1 MLCRRFLLTGFRML
15 GRCNAM
21 QCNAM
26 RLLQTVEMLFVF
38 SQKSNIQQ
46 LKEEI
51 REKLP
56 VVSNT
61 GTLRHSHKKSRPA
74 PPPPMSTNGS
84 GGSSDLEIRAPSEL
98 LVGVPATLT
107 TQWRHHPHALVSGSV
122 NYIAN
127 VSTAQTRSRMQTLI
141 VAHIVKTFPD
151 FRGTRRFVTLFTKV
165 QHWTLS

>member
-1 MLCRRFLLTGFRML
+1 M
-15 GRCNAM
+15 
-21 QCNAM
+21 
-26 RLLQTVEMLFVF
+26 F

-56 VVSNT
+56 GVPNS

-84 GGSSDLEIRAPSEL
+84 GGNSDLEIRAPSEL

-107 TQWRHHPHALVSGSV
+107 TQWRHRPRVLVSGSV
-122 NYIAN
+122 NYIAS
-127 VSTAQTRSRMQTLI
+127 VSTDRPFDWLTCRRSEPPRSQIPAPQSLLLLVKKIVVYHHDSEDGRSSFLRNVGELVPDYTASHTL
-141 VAHIVKTFPD
+141 HIYLI
-151 FRGTRRFVTLFTKV
+151 FRLK
-165 QHWTLS
+165 